1 MLRDMIVKTTEGA
14 NRILNRNS
22 KFEKAVYSAMKDI
35 EIVLDGSFFNGQVVL
50 DSDEKRPIFMNLKP
64 TRHFNGVEDLCD
76 QLNYLIQCNHE
87 LNLPLQYNGETFR
100 YRV

>member
-1 MLRDMIVKTTEGA
+1 MIVKTTAGA
-14 NRILNRNS
+14 NRILKRNT
-22 KFEKAVYSAMKDI
+22 KFERAVYNAMQDI
-35 EIVLDGSFFNGQVVL
+35 EIVLDGSFFKGQVVL
-50 DSDEKRPIFMNLKP
+50 DGDEKRPVFINLKP